1 MFEALRQRSYFV
13 SGNSARV
20 RYSLDMINVNTP
32 FFQRPKPEFGRG
44 AQVQG
49 RVLLLRHRSGQQVPV
64 GTPFFFFSGI
74 QGVNITT
81 FCAGT

>member
-1 MFEALRQRSYFV
+1 MQRSDFA
-13 SGNSARV
+13 SGNGAQV
-20 RYSLDMINVNTP
+20 RYSLDINVNTP
-32 FFQRPKPEFGRG
+32 FFQGPKPEFGRG
-44 AQVQG
+44 ARVQG

-64 GTPFFFFSGI
+64 GTPFLFFFFSGI

>member
-1 MFEALRQRSYFV
+1 MQRSDFA
-13 SGNSARV
+13 SGNGAQV
-20 RYSLDMINVNTP
+20 RYSLDINVNTP
-32 FFQRPKPEFGRG
+32 FFQGPKPEFGRG
-44 AQVQG
+44 ARVQG

-64 GTPFFFFSGI
+64 GTPFFFFFFSGI